1 MAVQLVSFTN
11 GVWGIAADEL
21 GINCAKLS
29 VTYSPEINEW
39 IPGINGQARGKVVG
53 DPQGEMDIEGETL
66 DVTTASSLFVHNFY
80 TAFVP
85 VNAALL
91 ALFGRSAGGWYRDTA
106 TVDLERNGLKK
117 VSAKYSSR
125 FAVA

>member
-11 GVWGIAADEL
+11 GVWGIASEEL
-21 GINCAKLS
+21 GINCSKFS
-29 VTYSPEINEW
+29 VTVSPEINEW

-53 DPQGEMDIEGETL
+53 DPQGELDIEGETL
-66 DVTTASSLFVHNFY
+66 DITTVSSLFVHNFY

-85 VNAALL
+85 VNSTTY
-91 ALFGRSAGGWYRDTA
+91 FGRSAGGFYRDTA
-106 TVDLERNGLKK
+106 TVDNERNGLKK
-117 VSAKYSSR
+117 VTAKYSSR